1 MRMKSVKKSIAL
13 IGEGETEWFY
23 IEELRLAMR
32 YPFKLAPDFPQ
43 HSDISHIKNL
53 IEQCVSSG
61 FDYIVC
67 LIDMDRL
74 QNNQSEKSKNNQ
86 LCKEYSKKK
95 YNGRVLILETNP
107 STEFWFLLHFL
118 PNVSM
123 KVFGSQD
130 EVIDELKK
138 YLPGYEKTKRYFVKS
153 GFFRSLIKDGGLR
166 RAIENSERL
175 YNSIDWDIH
184 DNIACSQIHELFKL
198 LNNLIK

>member
-1 MRMKSVKKSIAL
+1 MNNAKKSVAV

-53 IEQCVSSG
+53 IDQCVG
-61 FDYIVC
+61 RGYDYVVC

-74 QNNQSEKSKNNQ
+74 RDNSSEMTKYHQ

-95 YNGRVLILETNP
+95 YERRVLLLETNP
-107 STEFWFLLHFL
+107 CTEFWFLLHFL
-118 PNVSM
+118 PNVTM
-123 KVFGSQD
+123 KVYSSQD
-130 EVIDELKK
+130 EVIAQLKK
-138 YLPGYEKTKRYFVKS
+138 FLPGYEKTKRYFVKS
-153 GFFRSLIKDGGLR
+153 GFFKSLINDGSLS
-166 RAIENSERL
+166 RAIESSERL

-184 DNIACSQIHELFKL
+184 DNIAYSQIHQLFKL
-198 LNNLIK
+198 LNTLNK